1 MAMSNKTS
9 ENNEQIP
16 VLIAGGGLTGLSAA
30 LFLLQQG
37 IRPLLIEKR
46 PTTSIHP
53 RSRGFDVRTMEL
65 FRELQLDGVIREAG
79 KALAAAWGIY
89 TGDNLPA
96 ILRQVG
102 AAYNKVKHPIE
113 LPGLEKLAALS
124 PVSGARC
131 TQDLAEPLL
140 RQAAI
145 DRGADV
151 RFHTELLSFTQNEH
165 HVTAYIRNRD
175 TGVTDTITCR
185 YMIAADG
192 ASSPIR
198 RELSVETT
206 GPGALGNLL
215 NIYFEAPLGDAV
227 RGHEFSIGIIRKPG
241 FTGMLTA
248 INNSDK
254 WVMHLHYDPQ
264 QDKPEDYTTERLESI
279 IREMI
284 DMPEIPVRIIS
295 MLPWKPTVKA
305 VTNMQHGRI
314 FIAGD
319 AAHQMTPY
327 GGKGAASGVQDV
339 HNLAWKLALVLQHKA
354 HPSLLDTYSPERQPV
369 GLRNALLSG
378 EMADEKGL
386 VNPDSLM
393 KQLDKVTETE
403 AFNWMI
409 HRLGLPDY
417 CYASTAIAGKPLLNL
432 SDTVKA
438 DGQPGTRVPH
448 QWLHEN
454 DTRISTLDLAVTH
467 FTLVTAGEVPRWQEA
482 AANMEVQ
489 FRIPIPVKVIT
500 DEQWTAAARLE
511 AGMAL
516 LIRPDG
522 FVAWHSADP
531 SYTLEQALK
540 GILGV
545 KTPEALIER

>member
-1 MAMSNKTS
+1 MSNKIS
-9 ENNEQIP
+9 ENNEQTP

-46 PTTSIHP
+46 PTTSVHP

-65 FRELQLDGVIREAG
+65 FRELQLDGAIREAG

-89 TGDNLPA
+89 TGDSLPA
-96 ILRQVG
+96 ILAQVG

-113 LPGLEKLAALS
+113 LPGLEKIAALS
-124 PVSGARC
+124 PVAGARC

-140 RQAAI
+140 QQAAI

-151 RFHTELLSFTQNEH
+151 RFHTELLSFTQTDD
-165 HVTAYIRNRD
+165 HVIAYIRNRD
-175 TGVTDTITCR
+175 TGISETITCR

-192 ASSPIR
+192 GSSPIR
-198 RELSVETT
+198 RELCVETT
-206 GPGALGNLL
+206 GPGPLGNLL
-215 NIYFEAPLGDAV
+215 NIYFEAPLGEAV
-227 RGHEFSIGIIRKPG
+227 RDREFSIGIIKKTG
-241 FTGMLTA
+241 ITGMLTA
-248 INNSDK
+248 INNNDK

-279 IREMI
+279 IREAI

-295 MLPWKPTVKA
+295 MMPWKPTA
-305 VTNMQHGRI
+305 NTVTNMQHGRI

-327 GGKGAASGVQDV
+327 GGKGAASGIQDA
-339 HNLAWKLALVLQHKA
+339 HNLAWKLAMVLQHKA

-369 GLRNALLSG
+369 GLRNALLSA

-386 VNPDSLM
+386 VDPSGLM
-393 KQLDKVTETE
+393 KQFANVTEAE
-403 AFNWMI
+403 ALTGMI

-417 CYASTAIAGKPLLNL
+417 CYTSSAIAGKPLIT
-432 SDTVKA
+432 SPDTIKTE
-438 DGQPGTRVPH
+438 GQPGTRVPH
-448 QWLHEN
+448 QWLTEN
-454 DTRISTLDLAVTH
+454 NTRISTLDLAVTH
-467 FTLVTAGEVPRWQEA
+467 FALVTADASQAWQDA
-482 AANMEVQ
+482 AAKMETL

-500 DEQWTAAARLE
+500 DEQWLTTAHLE

-522 FVAWHSADP
+522 FIAWHSADP

-540 GILGV
+540 RILGV
-545 KTPEALIER
+545 KTQEAVTEK